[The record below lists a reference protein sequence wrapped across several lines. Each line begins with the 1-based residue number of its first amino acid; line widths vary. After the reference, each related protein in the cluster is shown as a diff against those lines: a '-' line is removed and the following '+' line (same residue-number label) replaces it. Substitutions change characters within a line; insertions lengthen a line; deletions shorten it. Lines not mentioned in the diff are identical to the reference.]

1 MARLETKTDLLD
13 GFGKEI
19 ASIIFPVT
27 ICMAATVY
35 LVRQLGQ
42 GGALD
47 AQAVTI
53 ATAYYK
59 EKPEDSDGVKFEGAL
74 LNALIFVVVIGAMT
88 FVLAGL
94 YWLRCYKFIYGYMAF
109 SVFSIFFVMGGTLFW
124 ELFQSWNLQ
133 VNIPV
138 FVVLLAIFA
147 IVGVLTLFFMR
158 MPTLVKQAYVITVG
172 VITAYWFTKIPEW
185 TTWIV
190 LLSMALY
197 DICAVL
203 IPGGPLRMLV
213 HLAQERD
220 EPLPALVYES
230 GPSRGPDYDLG
241 RVWRGRHQETEQ
253 RTTIENPGED
263 AEQEGNQSPGT
274 VADLPAASQVAGPGV
289 ELQEIDP
296 MIAPAVRRSDEW
308 VQSGS
313 LTDQAQT
320 TPRDDGLQ
328 RRRWRQEGEEEDGFA
343 LPDEIKLGLGD
354 FIFYSLL
361 VGRAAMY
368 DILTVFSCYL
378 AIVMGLGA
386 TLFCLALYR
395 QALPALPFSI
405 ALGVLYYFLSRGLLE
420 HLVVSLATN
429 LLFV

>member
-1 MARLETKTDLLD
+1 MALSDTKTDLLD
-13 GFGKEI
+13 GFGREI
-19 ASIIFPVT
+19 ATIIFPVS

-35 LVRQLGQ
+35 LVRQLGT
-42 GGALD
+42 GGPLD
-47 AQAVTI
+47 AQAVSI

-59 EKPEDSDGVKFEGAL
+59 EKPDDSDGVKFEGAL
-74 LNALIFVVVIGAMT
+74 LNALIFVVIIGAMT

-124 ELFQSWNLQ
+124 ELFQSWNLH

-138 FVVLLAIFA
+138 FVVLLSLFA
-147 IVGVLTLFFMR
+147 VVGVLTLFFMR

-185 TTWIV
+185 TTWVV

-203 IPGGPLRMLV
+203 IPGGPLHMLV
-213 HLAQERD
+213 GLAQERD

-241 RVWRGRHQETEQ
+241 NIWRGRQGSTNHNAVVDDPRQS
-253 RTTIENPGED
+253 
-263 AEQEGNQSPGT
+263 AEFERNQSTETPG
-274 VADLPAASQVAGPGV
+274 VARSPEQDARTGV

-296 MIAPAVRRSDEW
+296 MIAPTEERSDEDTEA
-308 VQSGS
+308 GAC
-313 LTDQAQT
+313 THPAQPAPT
-320 TPRDDGLQ
+320 EDDSRGGHW
-328 RRRWRQEGEEEDGFA
+328 RREWKEEDGFA

-405 ALGVLYYFLSRGLLE
+405 AMGVLYYFLSRGLLE